1 MKKSML
7 VVILILSFMLIG
19 CSNKKEVDKEQEI
32 VEIEYWYGLGGKLGE
47 AWKPLFKILILLKIK

>member
-47 AWKPLFKILILLKIK
+47 DGNHYSRF